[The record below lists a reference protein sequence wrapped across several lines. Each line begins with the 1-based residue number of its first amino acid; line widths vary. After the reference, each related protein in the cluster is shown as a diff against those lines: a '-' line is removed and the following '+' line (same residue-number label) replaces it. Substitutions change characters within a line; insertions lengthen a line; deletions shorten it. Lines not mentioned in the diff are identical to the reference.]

1 MRACPDCNGTGKSGL
16 AIVCFSDRHRSQI
29 TNARC
34 PSCNGSGQVSDEQ
47 QQWAMIGEA
56 HRKAR
61 IERLESLRECARR
74 LRISPTALSKMERGI
89 IDPSKLS
96 ASGSTPG

>member
-1 MRACPDCNGTGKSGL
+1 MTGCPDCNGTGNRGL
-16 AIVCFSDRHRSQI
+16 AVVCFADRPRSQI

-34 PSCNGSGQVSDEQ
+34 PSCGGSGQVSDLR

-89 IDPSKLS
+89 IDPSMLS